1 MFKYIL
7 IATKKGNTKK
17 ESKCIKEAIHNCVCS
32 DLVRQEED
40 AEVDA
45 GRFVFRLSIKFISAV
60 IWMKESCSWT

>member
-1 MFKYIL
+1 MFRYIL

-45 GRFVFRLSIKFISAV
+45 GRFVLRLSIKFISAV